1 VSVEDQRLHQRRVER
16 QLLLEEER
24 IRAEGEQLQRERAVL
39 AAADVELS
47 SYRHRQTE
55 RGMFTRCAL
64 SCVFVIVTLCM
75 RVDVQCM
82 LRYHS
87 LSILNLHT
95 LNTLSISLTTHTRTH
110 THTHTH
116 ARLLLRNTAAH
127 QDAFHS
133 SMLSLEPFPLSIFH
147 AQTRVLSESIPG
159 DPPNMF

>member
-1 VSVEDQRLHQRRVER
+1 VSVENQRLHQRRVER
-16 QLLLEEER
+16 QLLQEEER
-24 IRAEGEQLQRERAVL
+24 IRAEGEQLQREHAVL

-47 SYRHRQTE
+47 IYRQRQTE

-87 LSILNLHT
+87 LKLYQTIFNLHT
-95 LNTLSISLTTHTRTH
+95 LNTLYLAHNTH

-116 ARLLLRNTAAH
+116 THKASAA
-127 QDAFHS
+127 QHS
-133 SMLSLEPFPLSIFH
+133 STSGCFSQLYAEPRAVSPLNFPRADAR
-147 AQTRVLSESIPG
+147 AQRVYPW
-159 DPPNMF
+159 